1 MSFFSS
7 VYMALGCFLLQKN
20 DQLKSEIEECSSQLA
35 FEGQSGASGK
45 NWENAD
51 NSSVRPEQVTV

>member
-1 MSFFSS
+1 MSFFPRSKWLWG
-7 VYMALGCFLLQKN
+7 VCLLQMN
-20 DQLKSEIEECSSQLA
+20 DQLKSEIEECRSQLA